1 MERKNKNIFLNNSG
15 ICLPYSTNKS
25 TEENYKTPNNNE
37 KENSFN
43 TFNIKNKNKNS
54 RNIDNHKLIFNNMN
68 INRTKLA
75 KSTSNSNSNSNSNN
89 IINLIKEKNSN
100 KNYYI
105 RMIDPLTIN
114 KIESYLIKK
123 FTD

>member
-1 MERKNKNIFLNNSG
+1 MKRNNKNIFLNNSG
-15 ICLPYSTNKS
+15 ICLPYSTNKG

-75 KSTSNSNSNSNSNN
+75 KSTSNSNN
-89 IINLIKEKNSN
+89 IINLIKEKNFN

-105 RMIDPLTIN
+105 RMIDPLSIN
-114 KIESYLIKK
+114 KIESYLTKK